1 MSIRDLFTT
10 RRDML
15 RQCGMG
21 MGSVALTSMLAPAAD
36 LNPLRPKP
44 APLPFKAKRVIHLFM
59 NGGCSHVD
67 TWDPKPALQKYAG
80 KPIPITLK
88 TERRT
93 GAAFPSQFAFK
104 PYGKSGIEVSDA
116 FAQVGSCVDDLCV
129 IRSMHTDI
137 PNHEPS
143 LMMMNCGDTRQVRPS
158 FGSWLTYGLGSE
170 NENLPGFIVLC
181 PDGLPTQ
188 GNQNWRSAFLPGAY
202 QATHIDT
209 RETQIEKLIENIRN
223 HATSRPGQR
232 RQLDLLN
239 ELNKDYQERRQ
250 NDAMLESRVQSFE
263 LAYRMQMEADDAFD
277 LTREPASVREM
288 YGDGLQGRQMMI
300 ARRLLER
307 GVRFVQVW
315 HGAGQ
320 PWDSHDDIKTNHG
333 RLARECDQPIAAL
346 LKDLKQ
352 RGMLEDTLVI
362 WGGEFGRTPT
372 VELPDLG
379 ANSGMSNGRDHNP
392 YGFSMWL
399 AGAGLKRGYVHGATD
414 EFGFAA
420 AENKVHV
427 HDLHATLLHQL
438 GFDHERFTYR
448 YAGRDFRLT
457 DVHGR
462 VVKELLA

>member
-1 MSIRDLFTT
+1 MKPKEFLIT
-10 RRDML
+10 RREML
-15 RQCGMG
+15 TRCGMG
-21 MGSVALTSMLAPAAD
+21 MGALALTSELQGAK
-36 LNPLRPKP
+36 RP
-44 APLPFKAKRVIHLFM
+44 PLPFKAKRVLHLFM
-59 NGGCSHVD
+59 NGGVSHVD
-67 TWDPKPALQKYAG
+67 TFDPKPQLTKFGG

-93 GAAFPSQFAFK
+93 GSAFASPFSFK
-104 PYGKSGIEVSDA
+104 PYGKSGIEVSEI
-116 FAQVGSCVDDLCV
+116 FSNVGECVDDLCV

-143 LMMMNCGDTRQVRPS
+143 LMMLNCGDVRQVRPS
-158 FGSWLTYGLGSE
+158 FGSWVTYGLGTE

-188 GNQNWRSAFLPGAY
+188 GNQNWRSAFLPGAF

-209 RETQIEKLIENIRN
+209 REVQIEKLIENIRN
-223 HATSRPGQR
+223 TTTTAKEQR
-232 RQLDLLN
+232 RELDLLK
-239 ELNKDYQERRQ
+239 ELNQGFQERRQ
-250 NDAMLESRVQSFE
+250 NDALLEARVQSFE

-277 LTREPASVREM
+277 LTKEPEHVHKL
-288 YGDGLQGRQMMI
+288 YGEGMQARQMMI

-352 RGMLEDTLVI
+352 RGMLEDTLVL

-379 ANSGMSNGRDHNP
+379 WRMGRRMSLGLLRRRTRYMCMTFMRRCCTCWDSTMRSLRISTRGGISG
-392 YGFSMWL
+392 
-399 AGAGLKRGYVHGATD
+399 
-414 EFGFAA
+414 
-420 AENKVHV
+420 
-427 HDLHATLLHQL
+427 
-438 GFDHERFTYR
+438 
-448 YAGRDFRLT
+448 
-457 DVHGR
+457 
-462 VVKELLA
+462 

>member
-1 MSIRDLFTT
+1 MKPNEFLLT
-10 RRDML
+10 RREML
-15 RQCGMG
+15 TRCGMG
-21 MGSVALTSMLAPAAD
+21 MGALALTSELQGAK
-36 LNPLRPKP
+36 RP
-44 APLPFKAKRVIHLFM
+44 PLPFKAKRVLHLFM
-59 NGGCSHVD
+59 NGGVSHVD
-67 TWDPKPALQKYAG
+67 TFDPKPQLTKFGG

-93 GAAFPSQFAFK
+93 GSAFASPFSFK
-104 PYGKSGIEVSDA
+104 PYGKSGIEVSEI
-116 FAQVGSCVDDLCV
+116 FSNVGECVDDLCV

-143 LMMMNCGDTRQVRPS
+143 LMMLNCGDVRQVRPS
-158 FGSWLTYGLGSE
+158 FGSWVTYGLGTE

-188 GNQNWRSAFLPGAY
+188 GNQNWRSAFLPGAF

-209 RETQIEKLIENIRN
+209 REVQIEKLIENIRN
-223 HATSRPGQR
+223 DRITPQDQSQGF
-232 RQLDLLN
+232 
-239 ELNKDYQERRQ
+239 QERRQ
-250 NDAMLESRVQSFE
+250 NDALLEARVQSFE

-277 LTREPASVREM
+277 LTKEPASM
-288 YGDGLQGRQMMI
+288 HKLYGEGMQARQMMI

-352 RGMLEDTLVI
+352 RGMLEDTLVL

-379 ANSGMSNGRDHNP
+379 ANTGMVNGRDHNP

-399 AGAGLKRGYVHGATD
+399 AGGGVKKGLAYGATD

-420 AENKVHV
+420 AEKKVHV
-427 HDLHATLLHQL
+427 HDLHATMLHLL
-438 GFDHERFTYR
+438 GFDHEKFTYK

-462 VVKELLA
+462 VVKDLLA